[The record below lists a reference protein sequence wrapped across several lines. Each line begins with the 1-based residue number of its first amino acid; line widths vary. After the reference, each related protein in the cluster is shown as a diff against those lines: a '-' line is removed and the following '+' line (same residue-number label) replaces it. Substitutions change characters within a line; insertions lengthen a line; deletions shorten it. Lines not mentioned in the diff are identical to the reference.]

1 MDEVIYS
8 FCFKGIN
15 NISLEAKGKTK
26 IAQLLVNYFYKIQ
39 KPNLL
44 INNIDNTYFIFN
56 GSKIDIYDYNKR
68 ICDFFFLPSGNIIY
82 AINSYNNKYEFKII
96 KTIKDNI
103 YTAVYEAQIMNQLSL
118 GKVAVKKIFKDK
130 IKEEMILVKC
140 KAEITEED
148 FRPEVEKFNK
158 EIQNM
163 QKCSCENSVKIYDY
177 YDTEK
182 EFIIIMELCDE
193 TLFHAL
199 ARTPNGFSAKQ
210 IKSILLQLNNA
221 FKKMNYYN
229 ITHRD
234 IKSNNILIKYMNKEK
249 TRVKVLLSDYGVSN
263 HLCSLTQ
270 KFMTH
275 AGTQLIMAP
284 EILNNEKYDN
294 KCDLWSLGI
303 TIYQLHTKT
312 FPYLSTVEKGILDMI
327 QEKGQTVLNVIKD
340 YYLKDLLSKL
350 LVRDPRYRISWEEYF
365 EHPFFK

>member
-8 FCFKGIN
+8 FCFKGIK

-26 IAQLLVNYFYKIQ
+26 LGQLFVNYFHKIQ

-68 ICDFFFLPSGNIIY
+68 ICDFFYLSSGNVIL
-82 AINSYNNKYEFKII
+82 ALNSYNDKYEFKII
-96 KTIKDNI
+96 KPIKENI
-103 YTAVYEAQIMNQLSL
+103 YTSVYEAKIMNKSFK
-118 GKVAVKKIFKDK
+118 GNVAVKKIFKDK
-130 IKEEMILVKC
+130 IKEEMIFVKC

-148 FRPEVEKFNK
+148 FRPEIEKFNK

-193 TLFHAL
+193 TLFHIL
-199 ARTPNGFSAKQ
+199 ARTINGFNAKE
-210 IKSILLQLNNA
+210 IKGILLQLNNA
-221 FKKMNYYN
+221 FKRMNYYN
-229 ITHRD
+229 ISHRD
-234 IKSNNILIKYMNKEK
+234 IKLNNILVKYLNKEK
-249 TRVKVLLSDYGVSN
+249 TRCKVLLSDYGVSN

-270 KFMTH
+270 KFTTH

-284 EILNNEKYDN
+284 EILNDEKYDN
-294 KCDLWSLGI
+294 KCDLWSLGVI
-303 TIYQLHTKT
+303 IYQLYTKK
-312 FPYLSTVEKGILDMI
+312 FPYRAPVEKGILNLI
-327 QEKGQTVLNVIKD
+327 EEKGQTVLNVIKD
-340 YYLKDLLSKL
+340 YNLKDLLSKL
-350 LVRDPRYRISWEEYF
+350 LVRDPRYRISWEEYY